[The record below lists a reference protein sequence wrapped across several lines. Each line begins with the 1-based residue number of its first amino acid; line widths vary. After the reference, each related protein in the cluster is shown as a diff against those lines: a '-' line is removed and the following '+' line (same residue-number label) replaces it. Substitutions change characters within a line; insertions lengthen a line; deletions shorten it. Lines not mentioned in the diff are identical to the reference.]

1 MLQYLAA
8 CARVSYVEYLG
19 SHAERDL
26 HHKALYTPYTAP
38 PSPPVSLSLTRV
50 PTLRL
55 FLSHACTLTQD
66 VGSLIDAPDPENK
79 HLAYHY
85 ELPNPPKNNPW
96 QIEEEL
102 LGKGWS
108 SYLASG
114 CVCVCMRMCVSV
126 CVCVSRCLGM
136 AGGRILAFVCA
147 CVRVCVR
154 ARVEEYVCVR
164 V

>member
-66 VGSLIDAPDPENK
+66 VRSLIDAPDPESK

-85 ELPNPPKNNPW
+85 QLPNPPKNNPW

-126 CVCVSRCLGM
+126 CVCVCRGAWVWLEVVSWL
-136 AGGRILAFVCA
+136 L
-147 CVRVCVR
+147 CVR
-154 ARVEEYVCVR
+154 ACVYVCVR